1 MKLDFNDPQTRYL
14 IDYANLKQGVIK
26 YQSNFLNEENLKEF
40 IRKPQYGFP
49 LVVPIGIKY
58 FEYDKKFTFSIKK
71 KEFMRKIFRIDK
83 RNYIGEKIFFHF
95 GNKFS
100 YNVKLKKKYY
110 KHFKHINN
118 FNLKL
123 IKKIHH
129 LKKKYYLSSF
139 QTRNVPHFG
148 HEEIIKR
155 LIKKKGKVF
164 INPLIGMK
172 KKGDFRNDI
181 LRKIFNNLIK
191 NKEFKNKVLFGPF
204 IANMHYAGPRE
215 AIHHLNLREMIGF
228 DRFTIGRDHAGA
240 ENVYRPLD
248 AFNYVKKF
256 SKNLKI
262 DIFAHKGSYFCK
274 YCDKII
280 LKSDCNHKYLQE
292 ISGSEFRDKIL
303 SKKIFS
309 YARRS
314 TQMYIYKLKD
324 KLFYK

>member
-26 YQSNFLNEENLKEF
+26 YQDDFLNKKTLEEFFK
-40 IRKPQYGFP
+40 KPHFGFP
-49 LVVPIGIKY
+49 LVLPIGIKY
-58 FEYDKKFTFSIKK
+58 FDYEKKFTFTINKIK
-71 KEFMRKIFRIDK
+71 FMKKIFGLNK
-83 RNYIGEKIFFHF
+83 KNYIGEKIFFQY

-100 YNVKLKKKYY
+100 YNAKLKKKYY
-110 KHFKHINN
+110 DQFKYIIK
-118 FNLKL
+118 FNLEL
-123 IKKIHH
+123 IKKVKY
-129 LKKKYYLSSF
+129 LKKDYYLSAF

-155 LIKKKGKVF
+155 LMKKKGKVF

-172 KKGDFRNDI
+172 KKGDFKNNI
-181 LRKIFNNLIK
+181 LKKIFNNLIR
-191 NKEFKNKVLFGPF
+191 NFEYKNKVLFGPF

-215 AIHHLNLREMIGF
+215 AIHHLNLREMMGF
-228 DRFTIGRDHAGA
+228 NRFTIGRDHAGA
-240 ENVYRPLD
+240 ENAYKPLD

-280 LKSDCNHKYLQE
+280 LRSDCKHKNLQE
-292 ISGSEFRDKIL
+292 I
-303 SKKIFS
+303 
-309 YARRS
+309 
-314 TQMYIYKLKD
+314 
-324 KLFYK
+324 